1 MLRPRAILY
10 WAVASFLIIGE
21 GFAQLSNHPKSENFK
36 PRPKEVAPV
45 TSEALDGD
53 LSVEEYHRRRL
64 IHEGLKDSEGRPT
77 VKALDREINRAFE
90 QLTNPAS
97 LFGGGA
103 PEQKTE
109 LLDREA
115 EILAEMD
122 RQIER
127 SKAEQERWNRPTA
140 PEGSM
145 VLAQEDSYQE
155 ERALLEQQKKMF
167 ESIQDKLKDP
177 QNLSA
182 EEMREMMRQIP
193 GMNDGQMPEEFRD
206 QMAENIYMAL
216 SPMRQMERSE
226 VVEQVLSITKSK
238 PVLDQFDQ
246 ESAVIQKSVDM
257 LRDPK
262 AIPSMTMMVS
272 DRQRLIQFLLA
283 NIAIFILGWA
293 WKRAQKKDLTGMGDR
308 FRKYF
313 VRSSVLFVLRI
324 GTLIFFFGHWFR
336 PALDVLTR

>member
-1 MLRPRAILY
+1 
-10 WAVASFLIIGE
+10 
-21 GFAQLSNHPKSENFK
+21 
-36 PRPKEVAPV
+36 
-45 TSEALDGD
+45 
-53 LSVEEYHRRRL
+53 
-64 IHEGLKDSEGRPT
+64 
-77 VKALDREINRAFE
+77 
-90 QLTNPAS
+90 
-97 LFGGGA
+97 
-103 PEQKTE
+103 
-109 LLDREA
+109 
-115 EILAEMD
+115 
-122 RQIER
+122 
-127 SKAEQERWNRPTA
+127 
-140 PEGSM
+140 M

-293 WKRAQKKDLTGMGDR
+293 WKRAQKKDLAGMGDR